1 MLHLL
6 RLEAL
11 HWTFPALHRGRLR
24 AGRFEELLRFGPSAM
39 CAGMLIERNRIMAA
53 LTSHEAFCLANA
65 TRFVAVRGRT
75 PRDRTRAEF
84 DCLEAAREFAGRHGD
99 GRTMIYGVTA
109 LGNSAHL
116 ENA

>member
-1 MLHLL
+1 
-6 RLEAL
+6 
-11 HWTFPALHRGRLR
+11 
-24 AGRFEELLRFGPSAM
+24 M

-84 DCLEAAREFAGRHGD
+84 DCLEAAREFAGQHGD
-99 GRTMIYGVTA
+99 GRTMIYSVTA
-109 LGNSAHL
+109 LGHSAHL